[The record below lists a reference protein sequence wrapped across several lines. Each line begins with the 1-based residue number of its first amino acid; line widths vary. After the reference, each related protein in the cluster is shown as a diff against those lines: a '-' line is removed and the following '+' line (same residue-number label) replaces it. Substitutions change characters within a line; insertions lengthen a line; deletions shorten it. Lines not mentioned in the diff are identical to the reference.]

1 MYRLI
6 AIATGSMVLMITG
19 CSTNSG
25 FERSAAL
32 YVAQNEITANC
43 DRNATCVDK
52 WDVAHELLR
61 ENTLANKN
69 GRDIF
74 FGNDAG
80 RSDNLEASLTQNVWK
95 ALDDSK
101 QSGSN

>member
-1 MYRLI
+1 MFRHI
-6 AIATGSMVLMITG
+6 AIATGTMVLLISG

-43 DRNATCVDK
+43 DRNGTCVDK

-61 ENTLANKN
+61 GNTLANNKS
-69 GRDIF
+69 
-74 FGNDAG
+74 GNLD
-80 RSDNLEASLTQNVWK
+80 ASLTRSVWE
-95 ALDDSK
+95 ALNDNE
-101 QSGSN
+101 QSGKR